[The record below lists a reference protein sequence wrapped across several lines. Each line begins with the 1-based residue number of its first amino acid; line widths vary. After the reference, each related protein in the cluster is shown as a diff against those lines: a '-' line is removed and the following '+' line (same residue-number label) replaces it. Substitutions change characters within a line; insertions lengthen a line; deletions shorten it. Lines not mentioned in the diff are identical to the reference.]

1 MQHWSEPIKDGCLS
15 EVIAISAFSYRMT
28 NQDNIAHNSLSNFD
42 YSKSIQLKF

>member
-15 EVIAISAFSYRMT
+15 EVIAILAFSYRMT